1 MIGQRVATGRYT
13 VVRLLEH
20 ASAVLMVLLASR
32 AVAQVATVDE
42 KELEAG
48 WSVVGVR
55 PESAGRLTRFFGF
68 EEATPNP
75 VPNYW
80 ARAQQGPDDVA
91 SGVRAGFPPV
101 NAAELDDEMAATGNV
116 SVRLPTRGGS
126 TSLLLAPGVV
136 PVFSGADYRVS
147 AKVRTKDLKHARA
160 VVVARF
166 LDASTAPIAGSE
178 RRSAAIASPSDWTDA
193 WVLLPGDFENAA
205 YLQIELQV
213 LQPRELH
220 GSSPGKHTAMSQDFA
235 GAAWFDDV
243 AVIQLAKIDL
253 VCAEP
258 SNVIVSPAPPTLR
271 ATIRDLTGEQ
281 LSGRVMVRDLMGAQ
295 VDSIEK
301 VLGAGR
307 AELTLTPKLP
317 GYGWYRATF
326 EVVSGGQTV
335 GTARTDFVVL
345 PPLQKGV
352 IANAPDRVR
361 LGVVLGEMP
370 MSASPGLIAHLTKHL
385 GAGAVSLPIWTDGL
399 TRENVGDRALALSP
413 LVEALSDEYRELTFV
428 LGDAPQGSVVEAG
441 GGRTDVWSILS
452 QDRAA
457 YWPFLDQY
465 LDRFGQ
471 RVRRWQIGEAGSETV
486 AWRKDL
492 PKDLEKFATEVGQL
506 ISGPTIGLGS
516 RVEFDLRASDVMSLE
531 RPGAVSALI
540 SADLPAWA
548 AAQAARVWSEQSK
561 TTEGDL
567 TLVMERAHEGIY
579 TPSDAVAELSRKVI
593 EAWIAA
599 SSAADR
605 RSNPSVRT
613 AVVQPWTWSGAKGD
627 RPMPTPEYAAWRTLV
642 DELSDRVAIGDFPAA
657 PGVRCVIL
665 APAATAPAKRGGVL
679 VLWNESADGRE
690 AFLDAYLGAGELTL
704 VDHFGNRTQL
714 QKALGV
720 EVTGETVVGTGS
732 DASVRPGA
740 HTAVSTIR
748 VAAKH
753 TPVFIEGIDV
763 ELVRMIASVR
773 LTPDFLPA
781 TTQRKDLTVEFFN
794 PWPTAISGELTIIEP
809 IGGGVS
815 ADGLD
820 RSWKIVPRVMR
831 FAVKPGETASL
842 PVSVA
847 FGGLEEAG
855 RRDFVFSM
863 DLAGEQLAKG
873 IKIRTPAMIGLKHL
887 KVDLSSSLYPTSNGP
902 DAVIEVQVTNV
913 GETPADLELTAF
925 APRRPRASA
934 TVGSLQPGQQVV
946 RRFVFPGAAAS
957 LRGQRVLV
965 SVTEPDGGSRLNS
978 SVVVP

>member
-1 MIGQRVATGRYT
+1 MLRRPLSGGRYNG
-13 VVRLLEH
+13 VRLLEH
-20 ASAVLMVLLASR
+20 ALAALVLLFACR
-32 AVAQVATVDE
+32 AVGQVATVDE

-91 SGVRAGFPPV
+91 TGVRAGFPPV
-101 NAAELDDEMAATGNV
+101 NAAELDDSIASTGNI

-126 TSLLLAPGVV
+126 TSLLLSPGVV
-136 PVFSGADYRVS
+136 PVFSGADYRIS
-147 AKVRTKDLKHARA
+147 ARVRTKDLKHARA

-166 LDASTAPIAGSE
+166 LDSSTAPIAGSE
-178 RRSAAIASPSDWTDA
+178 RRSAPVLSESEWADA
-193 WVLLPGDFENAA
+193 HVLLPGDFMNAA

-213 LQPRELH
+213 LQPHQLY
-220 GSSPGKHTAMSQDFA
+220 GKTAGRHTAMSQDFS

-258 SNVIVSPAPPTLR
+258 SNVIVAPAPPVLR

-281 LSGRVMVRDLMGAQ
+281 LSGRVVVRDLSGAR

-301 VLGAGR
+301 ILGAGR

-326 EVVSGGQTV
+326 EVVSAGQTV
-335 GTARTDFVVL
+335 GSARTDFVVL
-345 PPLQKGV
+345 PPRPKTA
-352 IANAPDRVR
+352 ISNAPDRVR
-361 LGVVLGEMP
+361 LGVVLEDVP
-370 MSASPGLIAHLTKHL
+370 ETASPGLVAYLTQQL
-385 GAGAVSLPIWTDGL
+385 GAGAVSIPIWNADL

-413 LVEALSDEYRELTFV
+413 LVEALGDEYRELTFM
-428 LGDAPQGSVVEAG
+428 LAHAPRGSVVEGAG
-441 GGRTDVWSILS
+441 RSDVWSILEQERS
-452 QDRAA
+452 A
-457 YWPFLDQY
+457 YWPYLDQF

-471 RVRRWQIGEAGSETV
+471 RVRRWQIGGTGSETV
-486 AWRKDL
+486 AWRKDIS
-492 PKDLEKFATEVGQL
+492 KDLAKFATEVGQL

-516 RVEFDLRASDVMSLE
+516 RVEFDLRAQAVTALD
-531 RPGAVSALI
+531 RPGAVSALV

-548 AAQAARVWSEQSK
+548 AGQAAKVWADESAK
-561 TTEGDL
+561 NEGDL
-567 TLVMERAHEGIY
+567 TLVMERAPEGTY
-579 TPSDAVAELSRKVI
+579 TQVEGVAELSRKVI

-599 SSAADR
+599 SSASER

-613 AVVQPWTWSGAKGD
+613 ALEQPWTWSGAKGD
-627 RPMPTPEYAAWRTLV
+627 RPMPTPEFAAWRTLV
-642 DELSDRVAIGDFPAA
+642 DQLSDRVAIGDFPAA

-665 APAATAPAKRGGVL
+665 APSATAPAKRGGAL
-679 VLWNESADGRE
+679 VLWNESAESRD
-690 AFLDAYLGAGELTL
+690 AVLDAYLGAGELTL
-704 VDHFGNRTQL
+704 VDHFGNRKLL
-714 QKALGV
+714 QQALGV
-720 EVTGETVVGTGS
+720 EVTAGETVVGGTEG
-732 DASVRPGA
+732 ASKPGQQ
-740 HTAVSTIR
+740 TDVSTIR
-748 VAAKH
+748 VPATS
-753 TPVFIEGIDV
+753 TPVFVEGIDV

-773 LTPDFLPA
+773 ITPDFLPA
-781 TTQRKDLTVEFFN
+781 TTQRMDLTIEFFN
-794 PWPTAISGELTIIEP
+794 PWTTAISGEITIVEP
-809 IGGGVS
+809 IGGGIS

-831 FAVKPGETASL
+831 FSVRPGEQASL

-887 KVDLSSSLYPTSNGP
+887 KVDLSSALFPTTNGP
-902 DAVIEVQVTNV
+902 DVVVEVQVTNV
-913 GETPADLELTAF
+913 GETPLDLELTAF
-925 APRRPRASA
+925 APKRPRASS
-934 TVGSLQPGQQVV
+934 TVGSLPPGQQAL